1 MPPIVLTVIGILQL
15 AIKYAPEAEKIYA
28 KARELISM
36 WFAGGTI
43 TLTFNMPNAQK
54 ITGSGPA
61 TGAFAYVCR
70 GTSCAAPLASLEA
83 LVAALDAA

>member
-43 TLTFNMPNAQK
+43 TVEQQAILMGWADAHQIAVLKGTKPPELEIDPDPVDAGLMARQRP
-54 ITGSGPA
+54 
-61 TGAFAYVCR
+61 GA
-70 GTSCAAPLASLEA
+70 
-83 LVAALDAA
+83 